1 MGVSFRHY
9 PHDREHAMG
18 TDDSKQKAANRKGGH
33 DWSALVTRI
42 QERMFLS
49 QLDIADR
56 CGVARQTVSAWMNN
70 RRAPGLYA
78 KRALLELAAEA
89 GVLDESEAP
98 TGTVPGDRDELHDAR
113 QLHTLLKQM
122 SEQAREEVLDFAR
135 FKIARERR

>member
-1 MGVSFRHY
+1 
-9 PHDREHAMG
+9 MG
-18 TDDSKQKAANRKGGH
+18 TDNLSRKGDR
-33 DWSALVTRI
+33 DWSKLVVRI

-56 CGVARQTVSAWMNN
+56 CGVARQTVSAWTNN
-70 RRAPGLYA
+70 RRGPGLYA

-98 TGTVPGDRDELHDAR
+98 AGVMPGEHDELRDAR

-122 SEQAREEVLDFAR
+122 TPESREEVLEYAR

>member
-1 MGVSFRHY
+1 MQMADNAMHN
-9 PHDREHAMG
+9 RENAMG
-18 TDDSKQKAANRKGGH
+18 TDDSKQQAANRKGAH

-89 GVLDESEAP
+89 GVLDEAEAP

-122 SEQAREEVLDFAR
+122 SEQAREEILDFAR

>member
-1 MGVSFRHY
+1 
-9 PHDREHAMG
+9 MG
-18 TDDSKQKAANRKGGH
+18 TDDSKQEAANRKGDH

-98 TGTVPGDRDELHDAR
+98 TGTVPGNRDELHDAR

>member
-1 MGVSFRHY
+1 
-9 PHDREHAMG
+9 MG

>member
-1 MGVSFRHY
+1 
-9 PHDREHAMG
+9 MG
-18 TDDSKQKAANRKGGH
+18 TDNISRKGDR
-33 DWSALVTRI
+33 DWSRLVTRI

-56 CGVARQTVSAWMNN
+56 CGVARQTVSAWTNH
-70 RRAPGLYA
+70 RRGPGLYA

-98 TGTVPGDRDELHDAR
+98 AGVMPGEHDELKTAR
-113 QLHTLLKQM
+113 QLQTLLKQM
-122 SEQAREEVLDFAR
+122 TPESREEVLEFAR

>member
-1 MGVSFRHY
+1 
-9 PHDREHAMG
+9 MG
-18 TDDSKQKAANRKGGH
+18 TDDGKQSVADRKGDH

-56 CGVARQTVSAWMNN
+56 CGVARQT
-70 RRAPGLYA
+70 APGLYA

-98 TGTVPGDRDELHDAR
+98 TGIMPGERDELRDAR

-122 SEQAREEVLDFAR
+122 SPESREEVLEFAR

>member
-1 MGVSFRHY
+1 
-9 PHDREHAMG
+9 MG
-18 TDDSKQKAANRKGGH
+18 TDDSKRQAADRKAGH

-42 QERMFLS
+42 QERMYLS

-56 CGVARQTVSAWMNN
+56 CGVARQTVSAWMNK

-98 TGTVPGDRDELHDAR
+98 AGVMPGEHDELKTAR
-113 QLHTLLKQM
+113 QLQTLLKQM
-122 SEQAREEVLDFAR
+122 TPESREEVLEFAR

>member
-1 MGVSFRHY
+1 
-9 PHDREHAMG
+9 MG
-18 TDDSKQKAANRKGGH
+18 TDDSKQQAANRKGAH

-89 GVLDESEAP
+89 GVLDEAEAP

>member
-1 MGVSFRHY
+1 MGS
-9 PHDREHAMG
+9 DNL
-18 TDDSKQKAANRKGGH
+18 SRKGDR
-33 DWSALVTRI
+33 DWSKLVVRI

-56 CGVARQTVSAWMNN
+56 CGVARQTVSAWTNN
-70 RRAPGLYA
+70 RRGPGLFA

-89 GVLDESEAP
+89 GVLDAAEAP
-98 TGTVPGDRDELHDAR
+98 AGVMPGEHDELRDAR

-122 SEQAREEVLDFAR
+122 SPESRDEVLEYAR

>member
-1 MGVSFRHY
+1 
-9 PHDREHAMG
+9 MG
-18 TDDSKQKAANRKGGH
+18 TDDGKQSVADRKGDH

-98 TGTVPGDRDELHDAR
+98 TGIMPGERDELRDAR

-122 SEQAREEVLDFAR
+122 SPESREEVLEFAR